1 MDDVALQKYRNIGI
15 MAHIDAGKTTLTERI
30 LFYTGENHKIGEVD
44 QGTATMDW
52 MVQEQERGITITA
65 AATTCYWLNHRINI
79 IDTPGHVDFTM
90 EVERSLRV
98 LDGAIAVF
106 CGVGGVEPQSETVW
120 RQADKY
126 KVPRIAFINKLDRL
140 GANLFRAKESMET
153 RLHAKPI
160 LIQIPI
166 GIEDNFRGVVDL
178 VKMKAIY
185 WKDDS
190 QGVEYEYKDIPS
202 ELTQD
207 AINYRNIMIEKL
219 SECDDDICA
228 KFLDGEDVSEE
239 KIWEALRKVTLG
251 CSFVPVFCGSA
262 LKNRGVQPLLDAVVK
277 LLPSPVDRGAV
288 VGIDPDKEEKKISY
302 QPKIDDKLS
311 ALAFKVAN
319 DSFAGQLTFVR
330 IYSGSFNVG
339 DSIYNSTKGKRERVS
354 KIFLMHSNK
363 REEKKTA
370 HAGEIV
376 ALVGLRLTTTG
387 DTLCSDKAPILLE
400 KIEFPEP
407 VIFVA
412 IEPKTKADEEKLN
425 ESLSR
430 LMMEDPTFRVSVNKE
445 TGQEII
451 SGMGELH
458 LEIIVDRLLREFKVS
473 AKVGKPQVAY
483 RETITKISSA
493 ENCFDR
499 EMGGKKFFADIKLS
513 INPVDK
519 GESLTCDFNL
529 GQIPITNERKN
540 VISKAI
546 RDASTSGSLAGYPV
560 YHVHVNIEKVECL
573 DQEGVDAALSAA
585 ASLAFRDAYTNA
597 APVLLEPIMS
607 VEVVS
612 PEDYVGD
619 IIGDLG
625 TRRGKVLEMGVRAGN
640 LRFVHATVPLA
651 KMFGYSTDLRS
662 LTQGRGTYT
671 MQFKEYSPMSAALS
685 KEIINP
691 TNYFN

>member
-65 AATTCYWLNHRINI
+65 AATTCYWLEHRINI

-98 LDGAIAVF
+98 LDGAVAVF

-140 GANLFRAKESMET
+140 GADLFRAKESMET

-160 LIQIPI
+160 LTQIAI

-178 VKMKAIY
+178 IKMKAMY
-185 WKDDS
+185 WKDDTN
-190 QGVEYEYKDIPS
+190 GVEYEYQDIPS
-202 ELTQD
+202 DLIQD
-207 AINYRNIMIEKL
+207 ATKYRNIMIEKL

-228 KFLDGEDVSEE
+228 KFLDGEEVSEE
-239 KIWEALRKVTLG
+239 QIWNALRKVTLD
-251 CSFVPVFCGSA
+251 CTFVPVFCGSA

-277 LLPSPVDRGAV
+277 LLPSPADRGAV
-288 VGIDPDKEEKKISY
+288 VGIDPEKEDKKITY
-302 QPKIDDKLS
+302 QPKTDEKLS

-319 DSFAGQLTFVR
+319 DSYAGQLTFVR

-339 DSIYNSTKGKRERVS
+339 DSIYNSAKGKRERVS

-412 IEPKTKADEEKLN
+412 IEPKTKADEEKLK

-430 LMMEDPTFRVSVNKE
+430 LMMEDPTFRVSINKE

-483 RETITKISSA
+483 RETITKNSSA

-499 EMGGKKFFADIKLS
+499 ELGGKKFFADIKLS

-519 GESLTCDFNL
+519 GEAITCDFNL
-529 GQIPITNERKN
+529 DGQAIITNERKN

-546 RDASTSGSLAGYPV
+546 KDASTSGSLAGYPV
-560 YHVHVNIEKVECL
+560 YHVRVNVEKVECL

-585 ASLAFRDAYTNA
+585 SSLAFRDAYMNA
-597 APVLLEPIMS
+597 DPVLLEPIMS

-625 TRRGKVLEMGVRAGN
+625 TRRGKVYEMGLRAGN
-640 LRFVHATVPLA
+640 LRFVNATVPLA
-651 KMFGYSTDLRS
+651 SMFGYSTDLRS

-671 MQFKEYSPMSAALS
+671 MQFKEYNPMSAALS

-691 TNYFN
+691 SNYF